1 MSLQI
6 ISVPEEF
13 NVQRHYKTLNEKRY
27 GQYQG
32 TSREAL
38 LKELKRNYFNQ
49 TGMLKSF
56 AKCDSVAHLT
66 ASYDVALTPIF
77 KT

>member
-1 MSLQI
+1 MFGVSSSNSL
-6 ISVPEEF
+6 SVPKEF

-32 TSREAL
+32 TFIREAIW
-38 LKELKRNYFNQ
+38 KELKRNYLQ
-49 TGMLKSF
+49 KSF
-56 AKCDSVAHLT
+56 AKCDSVVHLT
-66 ASYDVALTPIF
+66 ALYDVALTPIF